1 MRFLCDRRRG
11 GVAPIGRRTTRQRRP
26 PTGRPRGAA
35 YKKVRPARGRRRLR
49 WSDRGAALWTL
60 RPARS
65 RPAQRAVQRRA
76 LGQTGRERPSAARS
90 VRLRESGATV
100 HSERRPGRCVAGVYR
115 PAALS
120 AAAKIK
126 SSSAAGGKR
135 PSPLRRPRRPSVI
148 GRGVTSRWRHQS
160 HVQRRARFTRSV
172 IGAGRCLIAGS
183 VRLVI
188 RQKPSTI
195 PSTFAVRSPPTSVPR
210 PGPSFSG
217 PSR

>member
-1 MRFLCDRRRG
+1 MDT
-11 GVAPIGRRTTRQRRP
+11 APGPVQTGTESGPAPRARSGRHRERP
-26 PTGRPRGAA
+26 SAARAVQTGTESGPAPR
-35 YKKVRPARGRRRLR
+35 
-49 WSDRGAALWTL
+49 
-60 RPARS
+60 ARS